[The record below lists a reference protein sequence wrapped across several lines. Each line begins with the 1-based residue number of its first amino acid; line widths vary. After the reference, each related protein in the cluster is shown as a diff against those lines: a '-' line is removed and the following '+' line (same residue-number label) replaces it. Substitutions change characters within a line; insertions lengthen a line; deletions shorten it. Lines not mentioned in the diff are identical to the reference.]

1 VTDRITQKEV
11 RVEYCPTQAMIADFF
26 TKPLQGVLFREFRD
40 FIMNVSADTD
50 PQNHRS
56 VLNNTYGRTDIGQT
70 DDGFILVTRKARKK
84 FPKYNQKGQ
93 NKKGKSLSTKS
104 YK

>member
-1 VTDRITQKEV
+1 
-11 RVEYCPTQAMIADFF
+11 MIADFF

-40 FIMNVSADTD
+40 FIMNVSVDTD

-70 DDGFILVTRKARKK
+70 DDGFILVTRKTRKQSS
-84 FPKYNQKGQ
+84 KYNQKGQ